1 MTYRLACV
9 LALAFVTPAM
19 AEQPFTKT
27 LTPQDFA
34 AAGLGKLTP
43 EELANLDTLV
53 HASQSGAV
61 AVAKDQTAK
70 EVAQTVRVQ
79 VQAEDKKAQEKKASV
94 GFFDRF
100 KVTLKPG
107 TEIEYTTLDA
117 AILPPFDGYD
127 KGSVLTLDNGQRWM
141 VTDDSSDYRSP
152 AKKPVPVH
160 IYPGSMGSFFMEIQG
175 SGRPRVKFVSSV
187 LTMPAATAPAAR

>member
-9 LALAFVTPAM
+9 LALALVTPAF
-19 AEQPFTKT
+19 AEETFTKT
-27 LTPQDFA
+27 LSPQDFA

-43 EELANLDTLV
+43 DELATLDHLV

-79 VQAEDKKAQEKKASV
+79 VQAEDKKEAEKKASV

-107 TEIEYTTLDA
+107 TEVEYTTLEA
-117 AILPPFDGYD
+117 NIVLPFDGYD
-127 KGSVLTLDNGQRWM
+127 RGTILTLDNGQRWA
-141 VTDDSSDYRSP
+141 VVDNTSDYRG
-152 AKKPVPVH
+152 KVTKPVHVR
-160 IYPGSMGSFFMEIQG
+160 ITPGSMGSFFMEIEG
-175 SGRPRVKFVSSV
+175 SGRPRVKFVSNV
-187 LTMPAATAPAAR
+187 LAMPPAKLN